1 MMGHSEFVACLQ
13 TATTNETQ
21 QQNRIMKKT
30 LAISLL
36 VTATMFGLCGCA
48 SNQGGQQTQTA
59 EAQQTKPAKP
69 PKDKRP
75 KEDRL
80 KVGMTMDQVV
90 AAIGKPKGKS
100 VSSDGSEIWSYND
113 AEKGFIPNYALFG
126 GKTHFLT
133 VFFDTTGKVK
143 SWSSSEHGM
152 Y

>member
-1 MMGHSEFVACLQ
+1 M
-13 TATTNETQ
+13 
-21 QQNRIMKKT
+21 KT
-30 LAISLL
+30 LLVASLL
-36 VTATMFGLCGCA
+36 VSATLFGLCGCA
-48 SNQGGQQTQTA
+48 SDQGGPKTA
-59 EAQQTKPAKP
+59 QAQPPKPAKP

-80 KVGMTMDQVV
+80 SVGMTMDQVV
-90 AAIGKPKGKS
+90 QAIGNPKGKS

-113 AEKGFIPNYALFG
+113 AEKGFIPDYALFG

-133 VFFDTTGKVK
+133 VFFDTSGKVK